1 MRIVDLFREGAPA
14 SVADAVASMETI
26 LVKTR
31 RMWIASTGHLLYN
44 DPLDIDLEEIDEDV
58 DEQERRIRHIIKE
71 HVAAAP
77 RSELQLSLAILSVVQ
92 DGERIGDL
100 TKSISRLADIGEK
113 PLISPHTATL
123 RIHRDRITTLF
134 DLTRAGFVD
143 ADVDDGQSV
152 MRANEEIKGDMRTF
166 VRQLAAA
173 GDITTNEA
181 VLLANGALMMGRVS
195 SHLSNIASVVVL
207 PFEQIRGD
215 VPDQSQE

>member
-1 MRIVDLFREGAPA
+1 MRIVDFFREGAPA

-44 DPLDIDLEEIDEDV
+44 DPLDIDLEKVDEDV
-58 DEQERRIRHIIKE
+58 DEQERRIRRVIKDHISG
-71 HVAAAP
+71 AP

-100 TKSISRLADIGEK
+100 AKSIGQLAGYAEK

-123 RIHRDRITTLF
+123 RSHRERITAMF
-134 DLTRAGFVD
+134 DQTRAGFVD
-143 ADVDDGQSV
+143 ADVVEGQSV
-152 MRANEEIKGDMRTF
+152 MKANEQIKADLRTF
-166 VRQLAAA
+166 VQRLSVAD
-173 GDITTNEA
+173 GISTNEA

-195 SHLSNIASVVVL
+195 SHLSNIASTVVL

-215 VPDQSQE
+215 VARQA